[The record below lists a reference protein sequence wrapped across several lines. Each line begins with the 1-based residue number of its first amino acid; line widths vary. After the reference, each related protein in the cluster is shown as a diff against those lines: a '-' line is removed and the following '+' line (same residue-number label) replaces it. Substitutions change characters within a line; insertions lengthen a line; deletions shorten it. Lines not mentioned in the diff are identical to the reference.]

1 MKEKDKMKDMMEN
14 GKRSRKDLSVVMRK
28 IVREEMRGHHRNV
41 ARRLS
46 VKTEEAERFVE
57 INIHC

>member
-1 MKEKDKMKDMMEN
+1 MKKKDKMKDMMEN
-14 GKRSRKDLSVVMRK
+14 GKWSRKDLSVVMWK
-28 IVREEMRGHHRNV
+28 IVREEMRGHLRNV

-46 VKTEEAERFVE
+46 MKTEEAERFVE